1 MGPSKPRATN
11 RPGEAASE
19 NEPVSPRNK
28 ADARLRGFALS
39 CEIQCASRQVCIR
52 YESLIEGK
60 GKADNRRMV
69 DASLT
74 ARRLRLISWNITLI
88 KRAESSWEKRKRERE
103 REEHFLGRATRA

>member
-39 CEIQCASRQVCIR
+39 CEIQCASRRVCIR
-52 YESLIEGK
+52 HESLIEGK
-60 GKADNRRMV
+60 GKADNR
-69 DASLT
+69 SGCQP
-74 ARRLRLISWNITLI
+74 N
-88 KRAESSWEKRKRERE
+88 RETFTFDILE
-103 REEHFLGRATRA
+103 YHSN